1 MFGVEDAFMEDKIKN
16 QIDIINNKIKELNS
30 LYHIAANRSVISDG
44 EIGIWSV
51 LLRPKEE
58 YSQQDLSELLS
69 LPKQTVNS
77 IISGLTKKGFVYLKH
92 VSGTRNRKVI
102 CLTEEG
108 LKYGTNHVKWIF
120 DAEESVLEQTDLK

>member
-1 MFGVEDAFMEDKIKN
+1 MEDKIKN

-30 LYHIAANRSVISDG
+30 LYHIAADIIRDIGWGDWYMVRSSPSKG
-44 EIGIWSV
+44 GN
-51 LLRPKEE
+51 
-58 YSQQDLSELLS
+58 SQQDLSELLS